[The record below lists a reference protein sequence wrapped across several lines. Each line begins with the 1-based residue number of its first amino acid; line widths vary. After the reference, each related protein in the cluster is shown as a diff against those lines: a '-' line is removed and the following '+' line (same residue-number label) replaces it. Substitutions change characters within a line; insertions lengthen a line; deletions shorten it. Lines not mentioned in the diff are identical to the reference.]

1 MRRRDRERER
11 TARSDNGGGES
22 GGGPPGV
29 DGGDSKAEG
38 VDDRQSALKRI
49 GMMPRQCGQTIV
61 MRAAFAGSATA
72 DILGVATYDGQGQ
85 AAAAGPKQP
94 TSHDSNHT
102 SAKCRMHHIQMH
114 TACLNKKHICT
125 KVHGS
130 PIELDNGGTPLT
142 SEMKRAL
149 EGHPYERYPDAFA
162 KGVLRGRAAYH

>member
-1 MRRRDRERER
+1 MRGVRCQGRPRKNASRLATRRGHPASHYMRPRDRERER

-61 MRAAFAGSATA
+61 MSAAFAGSATA

-85 AAAAGPKQP
+85 AVAAGPKQP
-94 TSHDSNHT
+94 TSRDGNHT
-102 SAKCRMHHIQMH
+102 SAKCRMHRIQMH
-114 TACLNKKHICT
+114 TACLKKT
-125 KVHGS
+125 FAQRS
-130 PIELDNGGTPLT
+130 TDRPSNLT
-142 SEMKRAL
+142 MGA
-149 EGHPYERYPDAFA
+149 HF
-162 KGVLRGRAAYH
+162 

>member
-1 MRRRDRERER
+1 MQANKGSTSPLTQLAESRPCNPGPLGYGSGIHRGVLCQGRPHKNASLLSTRRGHPASCYARRRDRERER

-72 DILGVATYDGQGQ
+72 DILGVATYDGRRQGV
-85 AAAAGPKQP
+85 AAGPKN
-94 TSHDSNHT
+94 TYIT
-102 SAKCRMHHIQMH
+102 
-114 TACLNKKHICT
+114 
-125 KVHGS
+125 
-130 PIELDNGGTPLT
+130 
-142 SEMKRAL
+142 
-149 EGHPYERYPDAFA
+149 
-162 KGVLRGRAAYH
+162 